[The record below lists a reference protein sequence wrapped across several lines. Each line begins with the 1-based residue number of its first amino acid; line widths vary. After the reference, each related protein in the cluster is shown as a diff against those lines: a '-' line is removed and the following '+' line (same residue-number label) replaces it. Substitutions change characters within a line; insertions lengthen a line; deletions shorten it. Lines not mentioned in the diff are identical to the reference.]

1 MNEKRMKATR
11 IAIAALL
18 GFGALSAVSAIPAH
32 AETELQALK
41 RQVAE
46 QQALINKL
54 LAAQANQKAAI
65 ERIETRA
72 AQAPAPS
79 LVEATAKT
87 PAQAAKSIL
96 PQGLSWY
103 ATLDVNVANTNSGYG
118 RKFSVGSN
126 GMTASSIGL
135 KADKEVT
142 NGLHAI
148 GELEMGVDIST
159 GVVGSD
165 NSPGAAGVNNYSM
178 SSSTLNGKGSQIFS
192 RQAYAG
198 MGSDMFGK
206 LTLGRQYTGSYIGA
220 AIEGSAFG
228 PGFYGASGLLL
239 PLIGGMPT
247 RVNNSIVY
255 KTPDFEGYLKG
266 LSVWA
271 TYFAGSENN
280 TNDPTTPTLAN
291 TGNTVGTH
299 DVTDSSGEGY
309 DLALFYR
316 GPVESPLKG
325 LTAAVTA
332 WSVTNP
338 YYVAQIVGQ
347 GQHQGWQAV
356 ASYDF
361 DVVKVYGNYVSGWY
375 NGSGKG
381 GTGTTGVAL
390 ADADGWS
397 VSAKVPFLRD
407 HAIIGSYARIND
419 KSTGVTD
426 ADTQL
431 VGVAY
436 TYKLF
441 KASTLYVNWGKAFN
455 GKHASYPLN
464 DGGDLSGSVNPENGY
479 NPDGIM
485 VGVNT
490 KF

>member
-1 MNEKRMKATR
+1 MSENRMKATR
-11 IAIAALL
+11 IAITALL
-18 GFGALSAVSAIPAH
+18 GFGALSAVSAMPAH

-72 AQAPAPS
+72 AQAPTPS
-79 LVEATAKT
+79 LIEATAKT
-87 PAQAAKSIL
+87 PTQAAKSIL

-126 GMTASSIGL
+126 GMTSSSLGL

-165 NSPGAAGVNNYSM
+165 NSAGAAGVNNYAM

-198 MGSDMFGK
+198 MGSDTFGK
-206 LTLGRQYTGSYIGA
+206 LTLGRQYTGSYIAA
-220 AIEGSAFG
+220 AIESNAFG
-228 PGFYGASGLLL
+228 PGFYGTSALLL

-255 KTPDFEGYLKG
+255 KTPDFEGFLKG
-266 LSVWA
+266 FSVWA

-280 TNDPTTPTLAN
+280 TNAPTTPTLAN
-291 TGNTVGTH
+291 SNTVGSH

-309 DLALFYR
+309 DLTLFYR

-325 LTAAVTA
+325 LSAAVSA
-332 WSVTNP
+332 WTVTNP
-338 YYVAQIVGQ
+338 YYIAQIVGQ
-347 GQHQGWQAV
+347 GQHQGWQAAV
-356 ASYDF
+356 NYDF
-361 DVVKVYGNYVSGWY
+361 DVVKLYGTYVSGWY
-375 NGSGKG
+375 NGSGK

-397 VSAKVPFLRD
+397 LSAKVPFLRD
-407 HAIIGSYARIND
+407 HAIIASYAKLND

-426 ADTQL
+426 ADGQL
-431 VGVAY
+431 IGIGY

-441 KASTLYVNWGKAFN
+441 KASTLYINWGKQFN
-455 GKHASYPLN
+455 GKHASYLLN
-464 DGGDLSGSVNPENGY
+464 EGGDLSGSVNPENGY

-485 VGVNT
+485 IGVNT